1 MSHLEPVQGPRV
13 SLHVDADDL
22 RHVLNAVGS
31 TRTWLLAT
39 LDGGPYGL
47 TFAAG
52 HPDRVHGLILGNTGA
67 KYLEDPT
74 FPEGVPAALRC

>member
-1 MSHLEPVQGPRV
+1 M
-13 SLHVDADDL
+13 
-22 RHVLNAVGS
+22 GS

-74 FPEGVPAALRC
+74 FPEGVLAALRC